1 MTWRTTERLAV
12 RVGKIRWV
20 YGRLWKV
27 CVELWCVATHTL
39 SHIMKHG
46 EKPLCWAAEDGDD

>member
-27 CVELWCVATHTL
+27 CVELWCVTHSFSYNETWR
-39 SHIMKHG
+39 
-46 EKPLCWAAEDGDD
+46 EAAVLGGGRR

>member
-27 CVELWCVATHTL
+27 CVELWCV
-39 SHIMKHG
+39 KHG